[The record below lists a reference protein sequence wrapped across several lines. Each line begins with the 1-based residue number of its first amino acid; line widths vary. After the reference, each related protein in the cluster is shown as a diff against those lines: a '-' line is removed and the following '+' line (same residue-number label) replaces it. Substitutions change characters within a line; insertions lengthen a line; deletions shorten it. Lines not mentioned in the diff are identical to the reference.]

1 MNGKGSKVKKL
12 TTGSKYTLS
21 KDEIIPKKVLC
32 ATRKT
37 LLIFEYIRFPF
48 LLYTIVTHLMLI
60 ITILMTE
67 VAYSE
72 SEQLKNIHKIPCIL
86 ASSSEKEISAFSLQ
100 ADKVVKENGFV
111 QKTHW
116 FSHITK

>member
-21 KDEIIPKKVLC
+21 KDEIIPKKVIC

-48 LLYTIVTHLMLI
+48 LLYTIVTH
-60 ITILMTE
+60 
-67 VAYSE
+67 
-72 SEQLKNIHKIPCIL
+72 
-86 ASSSEKEISAFSLQ
+86 
-100 ADKVVKENGFV
+100 D
-111 QKTHW
+111 
-116 FSHITK
+116 